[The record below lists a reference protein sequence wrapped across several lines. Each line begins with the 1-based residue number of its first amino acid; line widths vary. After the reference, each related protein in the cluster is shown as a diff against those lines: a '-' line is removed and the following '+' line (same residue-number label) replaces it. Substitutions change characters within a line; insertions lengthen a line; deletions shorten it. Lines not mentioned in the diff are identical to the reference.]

1 MPSLF
6 VVAPCSI
13 APGVYVSV
21 LSSHMAPSQMS
32 ANLTVV
38 LREGGT
44 MAASR
49 DPEIQKRRIRRA
61 LRRYREQVGMT
72 LQNVADELD
81 WSMSKV
87 IRIELGTVGVSS
99 GDLRAMLSLYG
110 VSDPQTMS
118 DLVSAAKI
126 SRKRSWIHE
135 FQSVIRPEYGQLISY
150 EAAADSVRVYHPTL
164 IPGLLQTEAYTREIR
179 CQSPLC
185 EPEELQRRVEL
196 LHRRQLSLER
206 PPPRFTFL
214 VDEAALR
221 RRVGGANTMLGQV
234 RRLRELIEREW
245 LTIRIVL
252 FTAGAHGSLSGPLFL
267 IELPDDEGRV
277 LFLEGS
283 KDDTVIEDDTDT
295 IDNYEKIFLKLE
307 SIAETEEQS
316 TAILDELLDEYAKAA
331 A

>member
-1 MPSLF
+1 
-6 VVAPCSI
+6 
-13 APGVYVSV
+13 
-21 LSSHMAPSQMS
+21 
-32 ANLTVV
+32 
-38 LREGGT
+38 

-61 LRRYREQVGMT
+61 LRRYRERAGMT
-72 LQNVADELD
+72 LQQAADELD

-87 IRIELGTVGVSS
+87 IRIELGTVTVSS
-99 GDLRAMLSLYG
+99 GDLRALLSLYG
-110 VSDPQTMS
+110 VMDQETMN
-118 DLVSAAKI
+118 DLVAAAKI

-135 FQSVIRPEYGQLISY
+135 FQGVIRPEYGQLISY
-150 EAAADSVRVYHPTL
+150 EAAANSVRIYHPTL

-196 LHRRQLSLER
+196 LHRRQLSLEE

-214 VDEAALR
+214 IDEAALR
-221 RRVGGANTMLGQV
+221 RRIGGAATMLGQV
-234 RRLRELIEREW
+234 RRLRELIDRDW
-245 LTIRIVL
+245 LSIRAVL
-252 FTAGAHGSLSGPLFL
+252 FAAGAHGSLSGPLFL

-283 KDDTVIEDDTDT
+283 KDDTVVEDDAQT
-295 IDNYEKIFLKLE
+295 IDNYDKIFLKLE
-307 SIAETEEQS
+307 SIAESEEE
-316 TAILDELLDEYAKAA
+316 TAGLLDALILEYAEAA